1 MKSVYKLYK
10 VDFIRHND
18 SEITIEAHSRRGWV
32 YIATLRRSDDRYWE
46 GGSDFGWSHKKK
58 FKGIIQEFFQ
68 YLVQEA
74 KEYDNR
80 WYYFNSM
87 VRLIGNGKTRPLT
100 WKETYVGGL
109 INEDKPIFKGGVT
122 FKQFSYGI

>member
-87 VRLIGNGKTRPLT
+87 VRLIGNGETRPLT
-100 WKETYVGGL
+100 WKETYGGGL
-109 INEDKPIFKGGVT
+109 INEDKPKFKGGVT